1 MEEVDKSLTTRREAL
16 IWTSHPLKR
25 NKRNTVLVI
34 VFLILAPLIVLIVT
48 NSLFF
53 LFLSLVI
60 LLGSLASFFLPTTYE
75 LSQDKIRVRFFINK
89 KEMEWNKY
97 RSFYVDK
104 NGVLLSP
111 FEKPSR
117 LENFRGTYI
126 RFEKNKDEVV
136 NFIKSRIK
144 S

>member
-1 MEEVDKSLTTRREAL
+1 MEEEAL

-34 VFLILAPLIVLIVT
+34 LFLILAPLIVLIAT

-53 LFLSLVI
+53 VFLSLII

-89 KEMEWNKY
+89 KEMDWDKY

-117 LENFRGTYI
+117 LENFRGIYI
-126 RFEKNKDEVV
+126 RFEQNKDEVV